1 MMPIA
6 TIPILL
12 RSLKIV
18 LTLHPSY
25 LILLL
30 LYLQDQ
36 ICHIGSSEIFVILDE
51 DLQLLLSFH
60 SFVQVP
66 VKEVCC

>member
-6 TIPILL
+6 TVPILL
-12 RSLKIV
+12 RPLKIM

-36 ICHIGSSEIFVILDE
+36 VGHIGSSQIFVILHE

-60 SFVQVP
+60 SLVQVL